1 MTFACRIIVRSGDA
15 GLLCRRGG
23 VGRPWVVEVFH
34 RSAQGACPARYLV
47 SHLTCRS
54 SRAADVLTEEPF
66 SLRSTTSWED
76 SGPSAA
82 DAATLKTAHGKEV
95 AIRYREERR

>member
-15 GLLCRRGG
+15 GLLCQRGG

-54 SRAADVLTEEPF
+54 SRAADVLTE
-66 SLRSTTSWED
+66 
-76 SGPSAA
+76 
-82 DAATLKTAHGKEV
+82 ATLETAHGKEV
-95 AIRYREERR
+95 AIRDREERR